1 MIQEKPEKTQ
11 PVVAEHQKKPEKE
24 ALYSQICLC
33 LYVCAQWAIPFYLN
47 RRERNDWPAFRMF
60 SFEE

>member
-33 LYVCAQWAIPFYLN
+33 LYVCALWAIPFYLN
-47 RRERNDWPAFRMF
+47 RRERND
-60 SFEE
+60 